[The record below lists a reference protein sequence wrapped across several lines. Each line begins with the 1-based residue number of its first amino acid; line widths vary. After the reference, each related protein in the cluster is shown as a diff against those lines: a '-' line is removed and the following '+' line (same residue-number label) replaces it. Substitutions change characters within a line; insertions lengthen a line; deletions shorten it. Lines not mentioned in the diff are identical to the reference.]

1 MQRALRR
8 GRWLFPSSSQPFWSP
23 GLASGPSA
31 SVAAKQ
37 GSRGPRIS
45 PQSSCPRPGAGHP
58 GPPCSAAAGHI
69 WTPVTADR
77 EAYASR
83 SSKQACRNG
92 LLVSTWGGARALG
105 FQTLSPRAPALH
117 LLCKFDR
124 VTGEPA
130 PKLGVQVGSRGD
142 LDHLLVP
149 PLDGAVS
156 LVQVQDVPVL
166 VPWGGGR
173 LRSAPPGTQTPLS
186 CWRSPRNHCGRSARL
201 PAVAQPGQKRAQ
213 RRPWARPAWP
223 HSPPSWGGSS

>member
-1 MQRALRR
+1 MALS
-8 GRWLFPSSSQPFWSP
+8 LLSQPFWSP

-31 SVAAKQ
+31 SAAAQQ
-37 GSRGPRIS
+37 GSRGPCIS
-45 PQSSCPRPGAGHP
+45 PQSSCPLPGAGHP
-58 GPPCSAAAGHI
+58 GPPCSAAAGPHLD
-69 WTPVTADR
+69 PSNPTAGR

-92 LLVSTWGGARALG
+92 LLVSTWGGAHALG

-156 LVQVQDVPVL
+156 LVQVQDVAVL

-173 LRSAPPGTQTPLS
+173 LRSAPPGIQTPLS
-186 CWRSPRNHCGRSARL
+186 S
-201 PAVAQPGQKRAQ
+201 
-213 RRPWARPAWP
+213 
-223 HSPPSWGGSS
+223 